1 MKSFLLALA
10 VLLPASAQT
19 YSIDSAHSSAQ
30 FSVRHLMV
38 SNVKGE
44 FNKMT
49 GSITWNEANP
59 AAISIDATIDVNTI
73 STREPKRDEHLRSAD
88 FFDAA
93 KYPAITFKS
102 AKAWKSGSKWMVS
115 GNLTLRGVTRPVT
128 LTLDGPTAEVKD
140 PWGLLRR
147 GATAT
152 TTINRKDFG
161 LSWNKALE
169 TGGVM
174 VGEDIQITL
183 DIAATRKPAAS
194 TN

>member
-1 MKSFLLALA
+1 MKHLLLALA

-19 YSIDSAHSSAQ
+19 YTIDTAHSSAQ

-49 GSITWNEANP
+49 GSVTWDEKNP
-59 AAISIDATIDVNTI
+59 AAISIDATIDVSTI

-93 KYPAITFKS
+93 KYPTIAFKS
-102 AKAWKSGSKWMVS
+102 SKAWKSGSKWMVA
-115 GNLTLRGVTRPVT
+115 GNLTLHGVTKPVT
-128 LTLDGPTAEVKD
+128 LALDGPTAEMKD

-152 TTINRKDFG
+152 TTINRKEFG
-161 LSWNKALE
+161 LGWNKALE

-174 VGEDIQITL
+174 VGEEVQITL
-183 DIAATRKPAAS
+183 DIAATRKPAAA

>member
-1 MKSFLLALA
+1 MKLILLAIA
-10 VLLPASAQT
+10 ALLPAFAQT
-19 YSIDSAHSSAQ
+19 YTIDTAHSSAQ

-49 GSITWNEANP
+49 GSITWDKSKP
-59 AAISIDATIDVNTI
+59 GAISIDATIDVNTI

-93 KYPAITFKS
+93 KYPSITFKS
-102 AKAWKSGSKWMVS
+102 ARAWESGGKWMVA
-115 GNLTLRGVTRPVT
+115 GNLTLRGVTKPVT
-128 LTLDGPTAEVKD
+128 LTLDGPTAELKD
-140 PWGLLRR
+140 PWGMLRR

-161 LSWNKALE
+161 LGWNKALE
-169 TGGVM
+169 AGGVM
-174 VGEDIQITL
+174 VGEEVQITL
-183 DIAATRKPAAS
+183 DIAATRKPAAA

>member
-1 MKSFLLALA
+1 MKLILLAVA
-10 VLLPASAQT
+10 ALLPAFAQT
-19 YSIDSAHSSAQ
+19 YTIDTAHSSAQ

-49 GSITWNEANP
+49 GSITWDASKP

-93 KYPAITFKS
+93 KYPSITFKS
-102 AKAWKSGSKWMVS
+102 TRAWESGGKWMVA
-115 GNLTLRGVTRPVT
+115 GNLTLRGVTKPVT
-128 LTLDGPTAEVKD
+128 LTVDGPTAELKD
-140 PWGLLRR
+140 PWGMLRR

-161 LSWNKALE
+161 LGWNKALE

-174 VGEDIQITL
+174 VGEEVQITL
-183 DIAATRKPAAS
+183 DIAATRKPAAA